1 MTTPRIYQLVAN
13 DDGKETTL
21 VITTDYSQVIY
32 TISLAIARQVWDLDD
47 LQVVVWSCGNAISRA
62 PASSI

>member
-1 MTTPRIYQLVAN
+1 MTSIRVYQLVAN

-21 VITTDYSQVIY
+21 TATTEHTQAVAA
-32 TISLAIARQVWDLDD
+32 ISLAIARQGWGLDD
-47 LQVVVWSCGNAISRA
+47 LQVVVWSCGNAISRT